1 MRGCARSSF
10 ATACIATVANK
21 NRQPWHTAMTDL
33 TVKLSHVGKDY
44 PFFSLNDVSFDIP
57 RGSITGYIGRN
68 GAGKSTTIRIILG
81 LLRQDRGEVEVLG
94 HPMPVEQKAAK
105 WDIGFVSEDMRLYAN
120 ATLEWHLRFIK
131 SIYPN
136 WDEGHARKLLKR
148 LDLNVAQKIDGMSH
162 GQRVKAALL
171 LALARHPRLL
181 LLDEPTTGLDP
192 VARREILAEI
202 EDVLADGA
210 DRSVLFSSHNTLDV
224 EKISNQV
231 AFIDRGRIIQ
241 CGDKD
246 AFLDRWRR
254 LRLQVP
260 AGKELPALAGII
272 DVKRDGLD
280 TIAITNAYR
289 VDLQGAF
296 DAAGVLLKAVEP
308 LSLEEIFLAS
318 VDHNTENSAA

>member
-1 MRGCARSSF
+1 
-10 ATACIATVANK
+10 
-21 NRQPWHTAMTDL
+21 MTNL
-33 TVKLSHVGKDY
+33 SVKLTHVGKDY
-44 PFFSLNDVSFDIP
+44 PFFSLNDVSLDIP
-57 RGSITGYIGRN
+57 RGSIMGFIGRN

-94 HPMPVEQKAAK
+94 HPMPTEQKAAK
-105 WDIGFVSEDMRLYAN
+105 WDIGFVSEDMRLYAK
-120 ATLEWHLRFIK
+120 ATLEWHMRFIK
-131 SIYPN
+131 SIYGN

-202 EDVLADGA
+202 EGVLFDGGE
-210 DRSVLFSSHNTLDV
+210 RSVLFSSHNTLDV

-241 CGDKD
+241 CGGKD
-246 AFLDRWRR
+246 AFLGQWRR
-254 LRLQVP
+254 LHLQVP
-260 AGKELPALAGII
+260 AGKQVPALAEFV
-272 DVKRDGLD
+272 DVKQDGQEA
-280 TIAITNAYR
+280 IVITNAYR
-289 VDLQGAF
+289 ADLQGAF
-296 DAAGVLLKAVEP
+296 DEAGVILKAVESV
-308 LSLEEIFLAS
+308 SLEEIFLAN
-318 VDHNTENSAA
+318 VDRNTERSAA